1 MSSLLLIHGALALI
15 ALARGWRVAPLVLV
29 VAPFAFAKY
38 GPGVVSEMS
47 LAGWVLPF
55 ANLLVA
61 VAGLST
67 LSLLYTAV
75 ADPEPA

>member
-1 MSSLLLIHGALALI
+1 
-15 ALARGWRVAPLVLV
+15 
-29 VAPFAFAKY
+29 
-38 GPGVVSEMS
+38 MS